1 MGGGWP
7 RQRLR
12 APSSCRPPGP
22 RSCQLARYPRT
33 TPPFRRPLRPSC
45 DAVFAPIPTK
55 SGASRASGWILG
67 SWERRRPGPAHR
79 GQRRTRPPAAGTR
92 SRPVTS
98 EDCGSD
104 CGSGVSNW
112 ARTATGF
119 ESPAQS
125 TELDKIFD
133 QALILWCGM
142 VTCGRAEIPVLGRD
156 MGALGFKFPTTH
168 RAYGGAGSELRRA
181 EGGMVRSSEGTQR
194 RSFSSLG

>member
-1 MGGGWP
+1 MGGGGGG
-7 RQRLR
+7 
-12 APSSCRPPGP
+12 AIIMSSTWASVVPTGVEGT
-22 RSCQLARYPRT
+22 QG
-33 TPPFRRPLRPSC
+33 PFRRPLCPSSR
-45 DAVFAPIPTK
+45 VGFAPIST
-55 SGASRASGWILG
+55 SGESRASVWILRSGPSELVDQGQHIEVVVGAIVGAASRAGRERLRG
-67 SWERRRPGPAHR
+67 SS
-79 GQRRTRPPAAGTR
+79 PPR
-92 SRPVTS
+92 
-98 EDCGSD
+98 
-104 CGSGVSNW
+104 
-112 ARTATGF
+112 
-119 ESPAQS
+119 S

>member
-1 MGGGWP
+1 MPAGTVP
-7 RQRLR
+7 KDTTPTTSTASL
-12 APSSCRPPGP
+12 PV
-22 RSCQLARYPRT
+22 LARRFLADPHEVGRIEGIG
-33 TPPFRRPLRPSC
+33 PDLW
-45 DAVFAPIPTK
+45 K
-55 SGASRASGWILG
+55 SGAALTRASV
-67 SWERRRPGPAHR
+67 GPA
-79 GQRRTRPPAAGTR
+79 P
-92 SRPVTS
+92 
-98 EDCGSD
+98 
-104 CGSGVSNW
+104 
-112 ARTATGF
+112 
-119 ESPAQS
+119 S

>member
-1 MGGGWP
+1 MGAPP
-7 RQRLR
+7 RARREHLR
-12 APSSCRPPGP
+12 GSSPP
-22 RSCQLARYPRT
+22 R
-33 TPPFRRPLRPSC
+33 
-45 DAVFAPIPTK
+45 
-55 SGASRASGWILG
+55 
-67 SWERRRPGPAHR
+67 
-79 GQRRTRPPAAGTR
+79 
-92 SRPVTS
+92 
-98 EDCGSD
+98 
-104 CGSGVSNW
+104 
-112 ARTATGF
+112 
-119 ESPAQS
+119 S